1 MPKWLNN
8 PRPKKKNGK
17 TTRKRPKQ
25 LGSMSLAVRSLFA
38 YLAIRKRTK
47 SRALYWKGQFLEDTK
62 LLRDS
67 LTEINR
73 LNSIASDLRQELT
86 EVREDLTDEQ
96 RERRLIQERYD
107 AMGMVVDELTAAQ
120 TANIERE
127 NLRAATYAAKR
138 TFTEKPSRDEEF
150 D

>member
-25 LGSMSLAVRSLFA
+25 LGFMSLAVRSLFS
-38 YLAIRKRTK
+38 YLAIRKRVK
-47 SRALYWKGQFLEDTK
+47 SRTLHWKRTNAETGK

-67 LTEINR
+67 LIEVDRI
-73 LNSIASDLRQELT
+73 NSIASDLRQTLSDI
-86 EVREDLTDEQ
+86 RDDLENEE

-107 AMGMVVDELTAAQ
+107 AMKMVLDELTAAQ

-138 TFTEKPSRDEEF
+138 TFTERPSRDEDF